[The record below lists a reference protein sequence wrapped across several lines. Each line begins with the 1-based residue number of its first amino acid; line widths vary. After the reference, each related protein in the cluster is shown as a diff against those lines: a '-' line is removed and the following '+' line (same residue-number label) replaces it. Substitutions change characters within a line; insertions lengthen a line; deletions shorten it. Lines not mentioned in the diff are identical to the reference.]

1 MIYDTIFLESTYER
15 GNTMEKIKEH
25 IYEAM
30 LGMYKD
36 EEDYIV
42 DGIKIKDEFAEG
54 ERCEELY
61 QYVFDANRRLC
72 ERLQVDEDQDVE
84 TIIMRLDDI
93 TKELAMKMFDYGMQ
107 FAQRK

>member
-1 MIYDTIFLESTYER
+1 MIYGTIFLESTYER

-30 LGMYKD
+30 LGMYRD
-36 EEDYIV
+36 EEDYRV